1 MTETIIQETIEDG
14 IALLK
19 LNRPP
24 VNALN
29 PAFLNAFEEQLAQI
43 EAGSDIRALVISSN
57 LTVFSAGMDLKEAQ
71 GFSTADQTAIVDG
84 LNAAFARLY
93 GLAKPVI
100 AAVNG
105 AAIAGGLFFVLAAD
119 YSVAR
124 QGAKFGLTE
133 VRVGV
138 NFPLAVL
145 DIARDALS
153 PKAFRRL
160 LLGGRNVDAETAEK
174 MGIVDEVTA
183 ADEVMPRALV
193 CARDYAAIPPIAYAN
208 VKAQMRAGSLRSMRD
223 VIDQKSDPARSGW
236 FTEETR
242 QAMVKLLQEAT
253 RKAQKTV
260 T

>member
-1 MTETIIQETIEDG
+1 MTETVIQETIEDG
-14 IALLK
+14 ITLLK

-29 PAFLNAFEEQLAQI
+29 PAFLNTFDEHLTQI
-43 EAGSDIRALVISSN
+43 EASSDIRVLVVTSN
-57 LTVFSAGMDLKEAQ
+57 LSVFSAGMDLKEAQ
-71 GFSTADQTAIVDG
+71 RFSSDDQRDIVDG

-124 QGAKFGLTE
+124 QGTKFGLTE

-138 NFPLAVL
+138 NFPLTVL
-145 DIARDALS
+145 EIARDVLS

-160 LLGGRNVDAETAEK
+160 LLSGRNVDAEAAEE
-174 MGIVDEVTA
+174 MGIVDEVVA
-183 ADEVMPRALV
+183 ADEVMPRALD

-208 VKAQMRAGSLRSMRD
+208 VKAQMRAASLHIMREA
-223 VIDQKSDPARSGW
+223 IDQKSDPARNGW
-236 FTEETR
+236 FTKETQ

-253 RKAQKTV
+253 RQT
-260 T
+260 